1 MANTADI
8 RKGLCID
15 FNNDVWQVVDFQH
28 VKPGKGN
35 AFVRTKIKSLTTG
48 KVLENTFPSGATINT
63 VRVERRTFQYLY
75 KDETGYSFM
84 NQETFDQVTLDEAMV
99 EGKEFFK
106 EGQEIDILFHAETE
120 KPLFCELPAHIV
132 LEVTFAE
139 QSVKGNTATNAF
151 KNATLETGA
160 NIMVP
165 MFVNSG
171 DVIKIDTRSFE
182 YVERVK

>member
-1 MANTADI
+1 M
-8 RKGLCID
+8 
-15 FNNDVWQVVDFQH
+15 
-28 VKPGKGN
+28 
-35 AFVRTKIKSLTTG
+35 
-48 KVLENTFPSGATINT
+48 
-63 VRVERRTFQYLY
+63 
-75 KDETGYSFM
+75 
-84 NQETFDQVTLDEAMV
+84 
-99 EGKEFFK
+99 
-106 EGQEIDILFHAETE
+106 
-120 KPLFCELPAHIV
+120 FCELPAHIV

-160 NIMVP
+160 SIMVP